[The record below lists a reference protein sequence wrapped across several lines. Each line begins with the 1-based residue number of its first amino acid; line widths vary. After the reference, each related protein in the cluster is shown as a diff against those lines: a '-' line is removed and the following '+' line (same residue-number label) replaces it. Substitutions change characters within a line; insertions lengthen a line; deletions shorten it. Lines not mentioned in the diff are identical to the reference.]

1 MSTATI
7 LPKEQKGESEAAIRV
22 RFGGALLGVMAAIA
36 LWYFHLPLEPKA
48 QQSVAIATL
57 LITFWITEILPHAI
71 TGLLGCWLFWSLG
84 VVSPRVALGGF
95 SSDAPWFL
103 LGALFIG
110 AMATES
116 GLAKRL
122 AYTMLSRVGASFP
135 RILMAFILTG
145 FVMTVMIPAGPPRV
159 ILLGTIVLGVVQTY
173 GLERSSNVGKSLILA
188 ITFSASLFDKGIIGS
203 TPSIL
208 ARNLITEFG
217 HTPVSWSQWFIAYAN
232 LFNIVITWWVLQR
245 MFPAE
250 TNKLPGGMALIR
262 EERARLGRWTASE
275 KKAAFWIVVGVS
287 IWATDFI
294 HHLNPAI
301 VGVGV
306 GLAATFPRVGVL
318 TRDQTGKIN
327 FLIFLFMGSTV
338 SSGGGLTG
346 DRRGQ
351 GAGRRPFRLH
361 RSDDQHG
368 IPFHIGPIL
377 DGFRRP
383 PGAGFGNCNGLDHH
397 TCAHGVCIEQ
407 WPQPAR
413 YRNALDIRSGRS
425 TLHIPITGSDR
436 GLLVRLLQCKRRVQV
451 GRVLSHSREPG
462 AFNSGS
468 LLLAANWYR
477 IDCCSSAFDSP
488 SVVEQL
494 QASEGDLARLR
505 L

>member
-71 TGLLGCWLFWSLG
+71 TGLLGCWLFWTLG

-217 HTPVSWSQWFIAYAN
+217 HISVSWSQWFIAYAPLN

-318 TRDQTGKIN
+318 TRDQIGKIN

-338 SSGGGLTG
+338 SLAEVLRETG
-346 DRRGQ
+346 AVKVL
-351 GAGRRPFRLH
+351 AGVLF
-361 RSDDQHG
+361 G
-368 IPFHIGPIL
+368 YIGPMINTAFHSTL
-377 DGFRRP
+377 VLYWTAFVAHLVLASETAMVSITIP
-383 PGAGFGNCNGLDHH
+383 ALMEFALNNGLNPLVIGMLW
-397 TCAHGVCIEQ
+397 TFAVGGQLFIYQSLVLIAGYSFGCFN
-407 WPQPAR
+407 AR
-413 YRNALDIRSGRS
+413 DVFKL
-425 TLHIPITGSDR
+425 
-436 GLLVRLLQCKRRVQV
+436 
-451 GRVLSHSREPG
+451 G
-462 AFNSGS
+462 AFFLIAENLA
-468 LLLAANWYR
+468 LLILVPFYWPL
-477 IDCCSSAFDSP
+477 I
-488 SVVEQL
+488 
-494 QASEGDLARLR
+494 GIG
-505 L
+505 

>member
-1 MSTATI
+1 
-7 LPKEQKGESEAAIRV
+7 
-22 RFGGALLGVMAAIA
+22 LGVMAAIA
-36 LWYFHLPLEPKA
+36 LWYVHLPLEPKA
-48 QQSVAIATL
+48 QQPVAIATL

-71 TGLLGCWLFWSLG
+71 TGLLGCWLFWTLG
-84 VVSPRVALGGF
+84 VVPPRVALGGF

-262 EERARLGRWTASE
+262 EERARLERWTASE

-318 TRDQTGKIN
+318 TKDQIGKIN

-338 SSGGGLTG
+338 SLAEVLRETG
-346 DRRGQ
+346 AVKVL
-351 GAGRRPFRLH
+351 AGVLF
-361 RSDDQHG
+361 G
-368 IPFHIGPIL
+368 YIGPMINTAFHSTL
-377 DGFRRP
+377 VLYWTAFVAHLVLP
-383 PGAGFGNCNGLDHH
+383 SETAMVSITIPALMEFALNNGLNPLVIGMLW
-397 TCAHGVCIEQ
+397 TFAVGGQLFIYQSLVLIAGYSFGCFN
-407 WPQPAR
+407 AR
-413 YRNALDIRSGRS
+413 DVFKL
-425 TLHIPITGSDR
+425 
-436 GLLVRLLQCKRRVQV
+436 
-451 GRVLSHSREPG
+451 G
-462 AFNSGS
+462 AFFLIAENLA
-468 LLLAANWYR
+468 LLILVPFYWPL
-477 IDCCSSAFDSP
+477 I
-488 SVVEQL
+488 
-494 QASEGDLARLR
+494 GIG
-505 L
+505 

>member
-7 LPKEQKGESEAAIRV
+7 LPKEQRSESEADIRV

-36 LWYFHLPLEPKA
+36 LWYVHLPLESKA

-57 LITFWITEILPHAI
+57 LIAFWITEILPHAI
-71 TGLLGCWLFWSLG
+71 TGLLGCWLFWTLG
-84 VVSPRVALGGF
+84 VVPPRVALGGF

-173 GLERSSNVGKSLILA
+173 GLERRSNVGKSLILA

-217 HTPVSWSQWFIAYAN
+217 HVPVSWSQWFIAYAPLN
-232 LFNIVITWWVLQR
+232 LFNIVVTWWVLQR

-250 TNKLPGGMALIR
+250 MDKLPGGMALIR
-262 EERARLGRWTASE
+262 DQRARLGRWTASE

-287 IWATDFI
+287 TWATDFI

-318 TRDQTGKIN
+318 TKDQIGKIN

-338 SSGGGLTG
+338 SLAEVLRETG
-346 DRRGQ
+346 AVKVL
-351 GAGRRPFRLH
+351 AGFLF
-361 RSDDQHG
+361 G
-368 IPFHIGPIL
+368 YIGPMINTAFHSTL
-377 DGFRRP
+377 VLYWTAFVAHLVLASETAMVSITIP
-383 PGAGFGNCNGLDHH
+383 ALMEFALNNGLNPLVIGMLW
-397 TCAHGVCIEQ
+397 TFAVGGQLFIYQSLVLIAGYSFGCFN
-407 WPQPAR
+407 AR
-413 YRNALDIRSGRS
+413 DVFKL
-425 TLHIPITGSDR
+425 
-436 GLLVRLLQCKRRVQV
+436 
-451 GRVLSHSREPG
+451 G
-462 AFNSGS
+462 AFFLIAENLA
-468 LLLAANWYR
+468 LLILVPFYWPLIGIR
-477 IDCCSSAFDSP
+477 
-488 SVVEQL
+488 
-494 QASEGDLARLR
+494 
-505 L
+505 

>member
-7 LPKEQKGESEAAIRV
+7 LPKEQKGESEAGIRV

-36 LWYFHLPLEPKA
+36 LWYVHLPLEPKA
-48 QQSVAIATL
+48 QQAVAIATV

-71 TGLLGCWLFWSLG
+71 TGLLGCWLFWTLG

-122 AYTMLSRVGASFP
+122 AYSMLSRVGPSFP
-135 RILMAFILTG
+135 RVLMAFILTG

-173 GLERSSNVGKSLILA
+173 GLERSSNVAKSLILA

-217 HTPVSWSQWFIAYAN
+217 HIPVSWSQWFIAYAPLN

-250 TNKLPGGMALIR
+250 TNKLPGGIALIR

-301 VGVGV
+301 VGVGI

-318 TRDQTGKIN
+318 TKDQIGKIN

-338 SSGGGLTG
+338 SLAEVLRETG
-346 DRRGQ
+346 AVKVL
-351 GAGRRPFRLH
+351 AGVLF
-361 RSDDQHG
+361 G
-368 IPFHIGPIL
+368 YIGPMINTA
-377 DGFRRP
+377 F
-383 PGAGFGNCNGLDHH
+383 H
-397 TCAHGVCIEQ
+397 
-407 WPQPAR
+407 
-413 YRNALDIRSGRS
+413 S
-425 TLHIPITGSDR
+425 TLVLYWTAFVAHLVLASETAMVSITIPALMEFALNNGR
-436 GLLVRLLQCKRRVQV
+436 NPLVIGMLWTFAV
-451 GRVLSHSREPG
+451 GGQLFIYQSLVLIAGYSFGCFNARDVFKLG
-462 AFNSGS
+462 AFFLIAENLA
-468 LLLAANWYR
+468 LLILVSFYWPL
-477 IDCCSSAFDSP
+477 I
-488 SVVEQL
+488 
-494 QASEGDLARLR
+494 GIG
-505 L
+505 